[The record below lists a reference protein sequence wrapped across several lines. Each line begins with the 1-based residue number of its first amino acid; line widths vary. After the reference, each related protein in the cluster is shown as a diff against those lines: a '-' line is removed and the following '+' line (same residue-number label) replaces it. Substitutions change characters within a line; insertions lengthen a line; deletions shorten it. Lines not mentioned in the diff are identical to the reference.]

1 MKENRGPER
10 CKTSFGKRTN
20 CEATNTLDGELSSEA
35 SEDAKSA
42 EKNDTS
48 KSSKKYKKRKK
59 SKVKE
64 PRDKYHRIVL
74 PKLKLVYAQKRR
86 GLSDEE
92 IAANLGIAYSTFK
105 VYKGKY
111 SELSAALSAGAREA
125 VLYVENALFE
135 KSVGFER
142 VLRKPIKVKEVIY
155 NERGQRQK
163 EIERIEYGE
172 EEVFIPPETNAMKF
186 YLLNRAPDKWAEH
199 REPAQD
205 EKAGGIV
212 FIPKR
217 GDEN

>member
-1 MKENRGPER
+1 MADKSA
-10 CKTSFGKRTN
+10 K
-20 CEATNTLDGELSSEA
+20 
-35 SEDAKSA
+35 KSA
-42 EKNDTS
+42 EK
-48 KSSKKYKKRKK
+48 KMSKKTSGKYAKRKGK
-59 SKVKE
+59 DVSI

-105 VYKGKY
+105 VYKSKY
-111 SELSAALSAGAREA
+111 AELSAALSAGACEA

-135 KSVGFER
+135 KSVGINR
-142 VLRKPIKVKEVIY
+142 TVKKPIKVKEVTY

-172 EEVFIPPETNAMKF
+172 EEVFIPPETPAMKF
-186 YLLNRAPDKWAEH
+186 FLLNRAPDKWREH
-199 REPAQD
+199 NEPAT
-205 EKAGGIV
+205 EGNGGGIV

-217 GDEN
+217 NDDEGV

>member
-92 IAANLGIAYSTFK
+92 IQKDSLWNEMFGYRTSTLESHHSILSKKVLDTRLDFFPTSDSNSDHSRVFK
-105 VYKGKY
+105 
-111 SELSAALSAGAREA
+111 
-125 VLYVENALFE
+125 
-135 KSVGFER
+135 R
-142 VLRKPIKVKEVIY
+142 VLLEEDWNRGRMNWMKITLRQAIMNNVDSGVVHHAVYQKQVKE
-155 NERGQRQK
+155 
-163 EIERIEYGE
+163 
-172 EEVFIPPETNAMKF
+172 
-186 YLLNRAPDKWAEH
+186 
-199 REPAQD
+199 
-205 EKAGGIV
+205 
-212 FIPKR
+212 
-217 GDEN
+217 